1 MYCTFLAWLPWK
13 CTNLLK
19 TLSCLLQISNE
30 INSTFMWNY
39 YNYCKPN
46 LCSSIYQWKLCI
58 DEQMIQSPDKI
69 YFANNYLQIVQLT
82 ANSHHKLFTVARTD
96 ADVLTRRMSPFTVKT
111 ISQTIISQFVQQRY
125 HKKIKKNFTVSTMQS
140 VSVKQ
145 IM

>member
-1 MYCTFLAWLPWK
+1 MSVADFKLDQQHLHVK
-13 CTNLLK
+13 
-19 TLSCLLQISNE
+19 LLQLLQ
-30 INSTFMWNY
+30 T
-39 YNYCKPN
+39 K
-46 LCSSIYQWKLCI
+46 CSSIYQWKLYI